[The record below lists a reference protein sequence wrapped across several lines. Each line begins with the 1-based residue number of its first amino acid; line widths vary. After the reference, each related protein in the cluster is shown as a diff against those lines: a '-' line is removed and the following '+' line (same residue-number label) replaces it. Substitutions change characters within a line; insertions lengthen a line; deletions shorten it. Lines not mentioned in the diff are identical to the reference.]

1 MARRCFIPK
10 EKVLN
15 SLDPA
20 QRQYVEKMV
29 TRASQ
34 KPVDELVTEY
44 DIVKDITR
52 PYFESDDRIFEYFRQ
67 SSGFFAQFQTYE
79 AYQKFIADTA
89 AQSGLTPDTMQGL
102 LSSKVKDVKLF
113 DQLRLEYKRLQRLQ
127 DPNLDRAL
135 TEWYGMEPANRYD
148 YMLSGMGSDAGAAL
162 SPAIAAN
169 KSLNNGNNAAK
180 FALANASNYK
190 PVKRKYYRPQ
200 RSL

>member
-1 MARRCFIPK
+1 
-10 EKVLN
+10 
-15 SLDPA
+15 
-20 QRQYVEKMV
+20 
-29 TRASQ
+29 
-34 KPVDELVTEY
+34 
-44 DIVKDITR
+44 
-52 PYFESDDRIFEYFRQ
+52 
-67 SSGFFAQFQTYE
+67 
-79 AYQKFIADTA
+79 
-89 AQSGLTPDTMQGL
+89 MQGL

-180 FALANASNYK
+180 FALANA
-190 PVKRKYYRPQ
+190 YRPQ